1 MERIKE
7 AIEKAKTHGV
17 VSDAVSPNAAN
28 HGAVVH
34 QLDRLAKAPYNE
46 APAPTD
52 QDILYRQTPVV
63 ELNAAHLESQRIVAH
78 QKLHPAT
85 WAFDLLRT
93 QVLQK
98 MDENGWRTLAIT
110 SPTAESG
117 KTVVAINLAISI
129 AQHTNRSALLVD
141 LDLRRPQIAVSL
153 GLPADVSLNQVLA
166 GTTAVENAMVNP
178 GIPRLVVL
186 PTLRAIPGSA
196 ETLASGKVAALL
208 RELRE
213 RYDDRVLVLD
223 LPPVLAA
230 DDVLAVLPQVDCVLM
245 VVGNG
250 TSTRKEIDESISQLS
265 KSQLLG
271 VILNKDDAPSGNA
284 YY

>member
-7 AIEKAKTHGV
+7 AIEKAKIQRVISSVASHH
-17 VSDAVSPNAAN
+17 SADQ
-28 HGAVVH
+28 GAMVLA
-34 QLDRLAKAPYNE
+34 LDRLAPISNTGLHASP
-46 APAPTD
+46 D
-52 QDILYRQTPVV
+52 GGIRSRQTPVV
-63 ELNAAHLESQRIVAH
+63 ELDAAHLEKQRIVAH
-78 QKLHPAT
+78 QKSHPAS

-98 MDENGWRTLAIT
+98 MDENGWRTLAVT
-110 SPTAESG
+110 SPTPESG
-117 KTVVAINLAISI
+117 KTVVAINLAIAI

-141 LDLRRPQIAVSL
+141 LDLRRPQVAASL
-153 GLPADVSLNQVLA
+153 GLPADVSLTQVLA
-166 GTTAVENAMVNP
+166 GNTGVEYAMVNP

-186 PTLRAIPGSA
+186 PTRQAIPGSA
-196 ETLASGKVAALL
+196 EILASAKVAELL

-213 RYDDRVLVLD
+213 RYEDRVLVVD

-230 DDVLAVLPQVDCVLM
+230 DDVLAVLPQIDCVLM

-250 TSTRKEIDESISQLS
+250 TSTRKEIEESMNRLS
-265 KSQLLG
+265 KAHLLG
-271 VILNKDDAPSGNA
+271 VVLNKDDAPTQNA

>member
-17 VSDAVSPNAAN
+17 VSGTVSSNAVNR
-28 HGAVVH
+28 GTVVH
-34 QLDRLAKAPYNE
+34 QLDRLAKVPYAE

-98 MDENGWRTLAIT
+98 MDENGWRTLAVT
-110 SPTAESG
+110 SPTPDAG

-129 AQHTNRSALLVD
+129 AQHANRSSLLVD
-141 LDLRRPQIAVSL
+141 LDLRRPQVAASL
-153 GLPADVSLNQVLA
+153 GLQADISLNQVLV
-166 GTTAVENAMVNP
+166 GTVGVEKAMVNP

-186 PTLRAIPGSA
+186 PTKQAMPGAA
-196 ETLASGKVAALL
+196 ELLGSSRVAALL
-208 RELRE
+208 GELRE
-213 RYDDRVLVLD
+213 RYEDRVLVVD
-223 LPPVLAA
+223 LPPVLAV
-230 DDVLAVLPQVDCVLM
+230 DDVLTVLPQIDCVLL

-250 TSTRKEIDESISQLS
+250 TSTRKEIEESMNRLS
-265 KSQLLG
+265 KSHLLG
-271 VILNKDDAPSGNA
+271 VVLNKDDAPSQNA